1 MRDDT
6 IFGMGEDTRKDVQLC
21 KKE

>member
-1 MRDDT
+1 MRDNT
-6 IFGMGEDTRKDVQLC
+6 IFDMGGDTRKDVQLC